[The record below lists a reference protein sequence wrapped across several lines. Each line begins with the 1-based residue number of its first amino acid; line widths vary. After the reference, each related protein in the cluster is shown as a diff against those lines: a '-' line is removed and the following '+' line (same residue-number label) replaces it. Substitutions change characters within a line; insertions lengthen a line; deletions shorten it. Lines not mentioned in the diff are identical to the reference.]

1 MIAKLF
7 KNGSMPAIMFSV
19 VRLAFWAMVAAI
31 RVTSRT
37 LEKTVIFWIGF
48 WIGYT
53 TFTRDKLGR
62 SVRVQTGDTDT

>member
-1 MIAKLF
+1 VIANRF
-7 KNGSMPAIMFSV
+7 KYGSLPAIMFSV

-37 LEKTVIFWIGF
+37 LKKTVIFWIGF

-53 TFTRDKLGR
+53 TFTQDKLGR
-62 SVRVQTGDTDT
+62 SIRVQTEDADT

>member
-1 MIAKLF
+1 MTANQF

-19 VRLAFWAMVAAI
+19 VRLALWAMVAAI
-31 RVTSRT
+31 RVTLRA

-53 TFTRDKLGR
+53 ASPRKKLGR
-62 SVRVQTGDTDT
+62 SDRVQTEDADA